1 MMEHG
6 FDFTPVLIFLTA
18 AVALVPLFQALGVS
32 PILAYLAAGAIIG
45 PHVLGLIKEVENIGH
60 VAEFG
65 VIFLLFT
72 IGLELSI
79 LRLMNM
85 RREVLGLGTVQVLVT
100 ALLIGYGAH
109 QLGSS
114 MEVAILIGGG
124 LAFSSTAMVMQLLA
138 ERGESASRTGR
149 GAFSVLLFQDLA
161 VVPFMA
167 LLPLLASDGSDIG
180 KAMALAGIK
189 AILALLVI
197 FLIGRFLLSPLYD
210 LVARTHNREL
220 FVATTLLIVLGTS
233 WATGRMGL
241 SLELGAFLAG
251 LLLAETQY
259 RHQVEGDIKPF
270 KGLFLGLFFMSVG
283 MTIDL
288 QLVWTQIGTVLLLL
302 LSLLS
307 LKCTVLVLFCR
318 LFGFPMAT
326 AVHIGLLLAQGGEF
340 AFVLFGFAM
349 VLGIIPTE
357 IGQLLLVTVSLSMV
371 LTPWL
376 ASLGAYLSRRL
387 TPPLANQEERIQT
400 ASEDLRN
407 HVIVGGFGRVG
418 QTVARL
424 LQNYNVPYIALDVDP
439 FKVAQGQAQGYSV
452 YYGSAAQIDV
462 LKAAGLE
469 WAHLLVMTLDHHPER
484 TQYLI
489 SDLHRSYPDLEIL
502 VRGRDQIQS
511 KQLRQAGAAAVIPEA
526 LEASLQLSSL
536 TLKCWGIPPEA
547 VEQALEEIRR
557 EDYAPIVALLAKR
570 RKATDK

>member
-1 MMEHG
+1 MEHG

-114 MEVAILIGGG
+114 IEVAILIGGG

-138 ERGESASRTGR
+138 ERGESAGRTGR

-180 KAMALAGIK
+180 TALALAGAK

-197 FLIGRFLLSPLYD
+197 FFIGRFLLSPLYD

-233 WATGRMGL
+233 WTTGRMGL

-283 MTIDL
+283 MAIDL

-302 LSLLS
+302 ASLLS
-307 LKCTVLVLFCR
+307 LKCAVLVLFCR

-349 VLGIIPTE
+349 ILGIIPTE

-439 FKVAQGQAQGYSV
+439 LKVAQGQAQGYSV

-469 WAHLLVMTLDHHPER
+469 WARLLVMTLDRHPER
-484 TQYLI
+484 THYLI
-489 SDLHRSYPDLEIL
+489 GDLHRSYPDLEIL

-570 RKATDK
+570 RKTTDK

>member
-1 MMEHG
+1 MEHG

-18 AVALVPLFQALGVS
+18 AVVLVPLFQALGVS
-32 PILAYLAAGAIIG
+32 PILAYLAAGTIIG
-45 PHVLGLIKEVENIGH
+45 PHVLGLIKEVDNIAH

-65 VIFLLFT
+65 VIFLLFA

-79 LRLMNM
+79 LRLMSM
-85 RREVLGLGTVQVLVT
+85 RREVLGLGTVQVLLT

-109 QLGSS
+109 KLGSS
-114 MEVAILIGGG
+114 MEAAVLIGGG
-124 LAFSSTAMVMQLLA
+124 LAFSSTAMVIQLLA
-138 ERGESASRTGR
+138 ERGENTSRTGR
-149 GAFSVLLFQDLA
+149 GAFAVLLFQDLA

-167 LLPLLASDGSDIG
+167 LLPLLAGDGGDIG
-180 KAMALAGIK
+180 KALGLAGAK
-189 AILALLVI
+189 AVFALLMI
-197 FLIGRFLLSPLYD
+197 FLVGRFLLGPLYH
-210 LVARTHNREL
+210 LVAHTHNREL

-241 SLELGAFLAG
+241 SMELGAFLAG
-251 LLLAETQY
+251 LLLAETRY

-302 LSLLS
+302 AGLLS
-307 LKCTVLVLFCR
+307 LKCAVLALLCR
-318 LFGFPMAT
+318 LFGFPMAI

-340 AFVLFGFAM
+340 AFVLFGFA
-349 VLGIIPTE
+349 VDLGIIPGE

-376 ASLGAYLSRRL
+376 ASLGAYFSRRL
-387 TPPLANQEERIQT
+387 APPLANQKERIQS

-424 LQNYNVPYIALDVDP
+424 LQDYNVPYIALDVDP
-439 FKVAQGQAQGYSV
+439 LKVTQGQIQGYSI

-469 WAHLLVMTLDHHPER
+469 WSRLLVMTLDQDPEKI
-484 TQYLI
+484 QYLV
-489 SDLHRSYPDLEIL
+489 SDLHRSHPDLEIL

-511 KQLRQAGAAAVIPEA
+511 RQLHQAGATAVIPEA

-536 TLKCWGIPPEA
+536 ALKCWGIPPEA
-547 VEQALEEIRR
+547 VEQTLEEIRR
-557 EDYAPIVALLAKR
+557 EDYAPIVALLAERQKT
-570 RKATDK
+570 AEG